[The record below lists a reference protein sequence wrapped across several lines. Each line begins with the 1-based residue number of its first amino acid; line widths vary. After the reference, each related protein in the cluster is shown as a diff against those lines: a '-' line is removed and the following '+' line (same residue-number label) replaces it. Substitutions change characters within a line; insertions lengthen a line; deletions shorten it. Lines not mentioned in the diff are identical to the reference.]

1 MTSFRNRFG
10 KIAPPPV
17 LESPI
22 FFHFTYFTSIQDFGL
37 DGPGRLLAWTQGRIR
52 AAVEQKE
59 MDVEDTERE
68 LHLFTFWSLNYDNR
82 NVVGCFQGTVPKHLK
97 FWKNWLRIRI
107 PYPCIYT
114 GSVKTL
120 SKYTWLNIKSPWFL
134 QEERDSPGFAE
145 DDKYRN
151 QSKALVKS

>member
-1 MTSFRNRFG
+1 MTDHDLFQKRVLKEGSSTSFG
-10 KIAPPPV
+10 EPQI
-17 LESPI
+17 SPFYI
-22 FFHFTYFTSIQDFGL
+22 NLFHSIQDFGL

-82 NVVGCFQGTVPKHLK
+82 NVVGCFRGTVPKHLK
-97 FWKNWLRIRI
+97 VWKKWLRIRI
-107 PYPCIYT
+107 PYPCLYT

-120 SKYTWLNIKSPWFL
+120 SKYTRPALEIEHKWFL
-134 QEERDSPGFAE
+134 IPARRKGFT
-145 DDKYRN
+145 
-151 QSKALVKS
+151 QF